1 MDDRRMLSLAI
12 LYHVLR
18 CLLGLIAVLAR
29 RDLSTDAELL
39 VLRHE
44 NTVLRRQLPR
54 ARYTPAD
61 RAWLVALSRLIPR
74 PRWRKIFPVTPAT
87 ILTWHRKLVSRRWDY
102 STHRRPGRPR
112 TGTAIRQLVLR
123 MATDNPTWGHRRVHG
138 ELIRL
143 GHRIAASTVW
153 QILHDAGIDPAPRRS
168 GPTWR
173 QFLTAQAGAVLAV
186 DFLHVDTIILK
197 RLYVLIMVEHGSR
210 RTHLLG
216 VTAHPTGA
224 WTAQAARNLLMDF
237 GERLADTKFLL
248 RDRDSRFTASFD
260 AVFSAIGI
268 RSLKS
273 PPAAPRANAICERMI
288 GTLRRELLDRM
299 LVVNER
305 HLTRILTIYLR
316 HFNTA
321 RPHRTLEQLA
331 PTQAETYPPPVINLA
346 DYQIKRQPIL
356 HGLTSEYHI
365 SA

>member
-1 MDDRRMLSLAI
+1 
-12 LYHVLR
+12 
-18 CLLGLIAVLAR
+18 
-29 RDLSTDAELL
+29 
-39 VLRHE
+39 
-44 NTVLRRQLPR
+44 
-54 ARYTPAD
+54 
-61 RAWLVALSRLIPR
+61 
-74 PRWRKIFPVTPAT
+74 
-87 ILTWHRKLVSRRWDY
+87 
-102 STHRRPGRPR
+102 
-112 TGTAIRQLVLR
+112 
-123 MATDNPTWGHRRVHG
+123 
-138 ELIRL
+138 
-143 GHRIAASTVW
+143 
-153 QILHDAGIDPAPRRS
+153 
-168 GPTWR
+168 
-173 QFLTAQAGAVLAV
+173 V

-331 PTQAETYPPPVINLA
+331 PTQQAETYPPPVINLA

-356 HGLTSEYHI
+356 HGLTSEYQI
-365 SA
+365 AA